1 MLATKEIPLCHTAAT
16 AFDGAFYIRRA
27 ATLSAE
33 IREARDTY
41 IVREATKNKPIL
53 AGGSIGI
60 DFPFAIW
67 RATVLHS

>member
-1 MLATKEIPLCHTAAT
+1 MLATKGIPLCHTAAT

-41 IVREATKNKPIL
+41 IVRATKNKPIL
-53 AGGSIGI
+53 AGSIGI

>member
-1 MLATKEIPLCHTAAT
+1 MLATKGIPLCHTAAT

-53 AGGSIGI
+53 AGSIGI

-67 RATVLHS
+67 RATVLRS